1 MKKRKFVCLC
11 LSILTLAACGQGKQ
25 ETTTKPSSTQPSQ
38 NQTSKQ
44 SDKKKMT
51 DRKFYETILTNYRTA
66 ITDTSANLADL
77 GVNTLVAS
85 AKLYPQVYKGISYT
99 YTDLDKNGIEE
110 FILAFEMVGGDY
122 MPIDYYTL
130 DGDKPVRLSQGS
142 GQLDMIGERMTLLPL
157 ADGKL
162 LYSGSAGY
170 DKRGYSLYQF
180 AENGLSFEKVSDG
193 GSKEELTDA
202 ELLDLNQLKWTSL
215 QGDEKIASSQQDENK
230 IQASSGMDLAALQN
244 GDFSSVVGTWKD
256 GKGNTLVFEEGG
268 RFTINGHPQV
278 YKDSVPESSET
289 VGINIGSE
297 GSWGGAIMKFAK
309 AGTSFMFG
317 QAEDVSDKSKERIWA
332 GQGYS
337 KDPAEFYY
345 KVE

>member
-11 LSILTLAACGQGKQ
+11 LSVLTLAACGQGKQ
-25 ETTTKPSSTQPSQ
+25 ETTTKSSSTEPSQ
-38 NQTSKQ
+38 KQTSKQ
-44 SDKKKMT
+44 SEEKKT
-51 DRKFYETILTNYRTA
+51 DHKLYEDVLTKYQTA
-66 ITDTSANLADL
+66 LTAEPGELASL
-77 GVNTLVAS
+77 GVNTLVKS
-85 AKLYPQVYKGISYT
+85 AKLYPQVYKGVSYT
-99 YTDLDKNGIEE
+99 YADLDKNGVEE
-110 FILAFEMVGGDY
+110 LILAFEMVGGGY

-130 DGDKPVRLSQGS
+130 DGEKAIRLSQGS

-180 AENGLSFEKVSDG
+180 AGNGLSFEKVSDG

-202 ELLDLNQLKWTSL
+202 ELLDLSKLKWTSL
-215 QGDEKIASSQQDENK
+215 QEDEKIASSQRDESK
-230 IQASSGMDLAALQN
+230 IQGSSGMDLAALQN

-278 YKDSVPESSET
+278 YKDSVPESGET